1 MCELAS
7 ITIGSITILHLPGSL
22 WMIIAGFMFFERG
35 VATVG
40 SSLVIKALETTVPNL
55 TGN

>member
-1 MCELAS
+1 MCELAAM
-7 ITIGSITILHLPGSL
+7 TIGSITILHLPGSL

-40 SSLVIKALETTVPNL
+40 SYLVIKGLQAAMPSLA
-55 TGN
+55 GN